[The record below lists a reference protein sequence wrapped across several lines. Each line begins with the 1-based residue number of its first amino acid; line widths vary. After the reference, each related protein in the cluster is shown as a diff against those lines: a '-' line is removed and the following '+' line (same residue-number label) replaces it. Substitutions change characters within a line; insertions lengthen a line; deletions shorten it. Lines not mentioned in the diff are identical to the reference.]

1 MTQDQKTQEE
11 KSSIEL
17 LTEMLEQGVKGEQPY
32 AKLVKREVFPRIA
45 KAAGWSE
52 VDKDEGHFV
61 SKTNIHLFINKAANH
76 PRTGS
81 PLINPA
87 TDRRMIPDLV
97 IVGRGEITVID
108 HVWEGTSHHLEKTAG
123 YAKALEKAWGLPVK
137 RWDDFDIARRSFV
150 KERARPEI
158 LARRRLAEHTANAL
172 WRESQRQSQQRRLQY
187 SRAAARR
194 TMPGASKS
202 TPAARGAALFLLA
215 IELAKLVVQAMEA
228 FKEPDP
234 GNAKLTADL
243 KMKLNQLQKAEE
255 AEGCILIP
263 VLKTKV
269 RPDEVLRAEAK
280 DQFELNEQRIADFES
295 MFWWEFVGVERDD
308 YAERANLAS
317 TTRLSAS
324 VVARNL
330 FPDLA
335 KGLECPYEDGS
346 LDALRWVTDI
356 LDIQQ
361 TFRKLSEKASN
372 EYLEMFAKARA
383 QQSDK

>member
-1 MTQDQKTQEE
+1 MTQDQRQEG

-32 AKLVKREVFPRIA
+32 AKLLKREVFPHIA
-45 KAAGWSE
+45 KAAGWTE
-52 VDKDEGHFV
+52 VKGDEGHFV
-61 SKTNIHLFINKAANH
+61 SKTAIHLFMNKVAKH
-76 PRTGS
+76 PKTGS
-81 PLINPA
+81 PLIDPA

-97 IVGRGEITVID
+97 IVGRGEITIID
-108 HVWEGTSHHLEKTAG
+108 HVWEGTKEHLEKTAG

-150 KERARPEI
+150 KERARLEI
-158 LARRRLAEHTANAL
+158 LARRRLAEQTANAL

-202 TPAARGAALFLLA
+202 TPATRGAALFLLA
-215 IELAKLVVQAMEA
+215 IELAKLAVQAVEA

-234 GNAKLTADL
+234 GNATLAANL

-255 AEGCILIP
+255 VEGRILIP

-269 RPDEVLRAEAK
+269 RPDDVLRTEPK
-280 DQFELNEQRIADFES
+280 DQFELNEQRIEDFES
-295 MFWWEFVGVERDD
+295 MFWWEFVSIARDD
-308 YAERANLAS
+308 YAERANLAL

-324 VVARNL
+324 VVANNL
-330 FPDLA
+330 FPDLV

-346 LDALRWVTDI
+346 LDALRWVTD
-356 LDIQQ
+356 LFDIQQ
-361 TFRKLSEKASN
+361 TFRMLSENASK